1 MKKLI
6 FAAMSTLA
14 LASCAKEL
22 ETQALVDFDGSQVSV
37 SFVAE
42 PNTLQTRAFFDN
54 AASTET

>member
-6 FAAMSTLA
+6 FAALVT

-22 ETQALVDFDGSQVSV
+22 DIPVPVDYDGSQVSV

-42 PNTLQTRAFFDN
+42 PNVLQTRAFFDN
-54 AASTET
+54 STSTET

>member
-6 FAAMSTLA
+6 FAAMATLA

-22 ETQALVDFDGSQVSV
+22 ETPAPVDFDGNQVSV

>member
-6 FAAMSTLA
+6 FAAMATLA

-22 ETQALVDFDGSQVSV
+22 ETQALVDFDGSQVS
-37 SFVAE
+37 FRL
-42 PNTLQTRAFFDN
+42 LQNRTHFKPVRFSDN